1 MRDEPLLTGDRN
13 EVLRAIRHV
22 RNRWRLRLALRGVA
36 VLVAAALGTLL
47 ASSFGLELFRFDPA
61 AIIGFRVV
69 TYVALLAFGWWL
81 FIRPVSRRVSDERV
95 ALYIEEHAP
104 ELQATVLS
112 AVEESRKGA
121 RERAVDHSPELVRRL
136 IESAVRQIRDIDMGR
151 RVETGQLRRSTGM
164 LATAGLVALLL
175 FTFGPDYLRHGIN
188 ALLTPMGNVQA
199 ASPYSIEVL
208 PGDAT
213 VARGADQAVTAR
225 LVGFEAE
232 EVNLLMRGSGDA
244 FDRLPLIPVV
254 TEDGAVEPG
263 QFEVL
268 LFDLQEPIDYFV
280 ESIGVESPAYRLD
293 VIELPY
299 AERIELEY
307 HFPEYTGLEPRT
319 VDDGGDIA
327 VLQGT
332 EVRLRAVPTMGTTGG
347 QLVFDDD
354 DDQRFDLSL
363 EDDGTLT
370 ASFMVEEEGFYRV
383 DLVAPAG
390 NLVTASPQYT
400 IDVLTDQPPSA
411 MFIRPGRDTT
421 ASAIEEVFIEA
432 RADDDFGLHSLDLV
446 YSVNGG
452 PEESVSLFD
461 GGGNPLREVSAG
473 HTFFFEE
480 LELEPGD
487 FLSYYARATDRNL
500 LQQGADVKSDLFF
513 VQIRR
518 YNQDY
523 RMQPSQGGAGG
534 AGGMGGADARELS
547 KAQRE
552 IISATFN
559 LIRDREQYDAEEFEE
574 NVVFLTLAQGRL
586 REQVETL
593 VRRMNSRVM
602 PADPAFRTIQE
613 ILPRAAESMREA
625 ENELQEQDADGAL
638 PPEQRALQHLQRA
651 EEAYEE
657 VMVTMGG
664 GGGGGGG
671 GGRQAA
677 EDLADLFELEL
688 DKMRNQYETL
698 QRAGQQQADDTIDE
712 LMERLR
718 ELARRQERE
727 AERQRRR
734 ARGQQSTQGGGAGQ
748 RALADE
754 AEEAARRLERLAR
767 EQNSPQMMDTA
778 RRLQE
783 AADAMRR
790 AAANDDN
797 LGFAEAGTA
806 LDRLREVQERLNS
819 EQRGRLERDIADQLR
834 RANRLADEQ
843 REMRAEVEQLPG
855 LQDEA
860 RFDALRRL
868 LEQKGQMEEEVADL
882 ERQIDSTSAE
892 FRRDER
898 DAARELQEAAGGI
911 RDNKLKEKI
920 RYTRGL
926 IRSRPGPT
934 ANAFEEQIGENIEQ
948 LVEELTEAAAAVGR
962 SEGDRMAQALDRTRD
977 LMRSLESLD
986 HRMWEQGRQGED
998 GEQGRQQGQEGQQ
1011 GQQGQAA
1018 GQEGQQGQQ
1027 GQQGQAGQEGQGQQ
1041 GGQPGQNAQ
1050 AGGQLGGADGWR
1062 GGDASNFGR
1071 DWGGGWGDR
1080 RPGTTVWEP
1089 GDVRQWSREY
1099 EQRAG
1104 EAQELRRL
1112 LNEQEFEVGDLDAII
1127 QRMRELDDLRRY
1139 QDPEEIARLQTF
1151 VLEELKRFEYRL
1163 RREITEENEDLFLA
1177 GNEEMPDEFRDLVEE
1192 YFRSLAQDQ

>member
-1 MRDEPLLTGDRN
+1 MLNEPLLTGDRD

-47 ASSFGLELFRFDPA
+47 ASSFGLELFKFDPA
-61 AIIGFRVV
+61 AIVGFRVV

-112 AVEESRKGA
+112 AVEESRKGV
-121 RERAVDHSPELVRRL
+121 RERAADHSPELVRRL

-151 RVETGQLRRSTGM
+151 HVETSRLRSSTGM
-164 LATAGLVALLL
+164 LTAAGLAALLL
-175 FTFGPDYLRHGIN
+175 FTFGPAYLRHGIN
-188 ALLTPMGNVQA
+188 ALLTPMGSVEA

-232 EVNLLMRGSGDA
+232 EVNLLLQGSGDS
-244 FDRLPLIPVV
+244 FDRLPLIPVL

-263 QFEVL
+263 RFEVL

-280 ESIGVESPAYRLD
+280 ESIGVESPTYRLD

-319 VDDGGDIA
+319 VEDGGDIA

-332 EVRLRAVPTMGTTGG
+332 EVRLRAIPTMGTTGG

-354 DDQRFDLSL
+354 NEQRFDLAL

-370 ASFMVEEEGFYRV
+370 ASFTVEEEGFYRV

-390 NLVTASPQYT
+390 DLVTASPQYT

-421 ASAIEEVFIEA
+421 ASAIEEIFIEA

-452 PEESVSLFD
+452 PEEAISLFD

-500 LQQGADVKSDLFF
+500 LQQDADVKSDLFF
-513 VQIRR
+513 IQVRR
-518 YNQDY
+518 YSQDY

-534 AGGMGGADARELS
+534 GMGGGADARELS

-559 LIRDREQYDAEEFEE
+559 LIRDQEQYDAEEFEE

-698 QRAGQQQADDTIDE
+698 QRAGQERADETIDE

-748 RALADE
+748 RALAEE

-868 LEQKGQMEEEVADL
+868 LDQKGQMEEEVADL

-898 DAARELQEAAGGI
+898 DASRELQEAAGGI

-934 ANAFEEQIGENIEQ
+934 ANAFEEQIDENIEQ
-948 LVEELTEAAAAVGR
+948 LVEDLTEAAAAVGR

-986 HRMWEQGRQGED
+986 HRMWQQGRQGED
-998 GEQGRQQGQEGQQ
+998 GEQGQQEGQEGQQ
-1011 GQQGQAA
+1011 GQQGQA

-1027 GQQGQAGQEGQGQQ
+1027 GQQGQAGQEGQQ

-1112 LNEQEFEVGDLDAII
+1112 LNEQEFEVGDLDTII